1 MEEILNAV
9 VFFWL
14 PLSIIALGAWIS
26 LSSKD
31 RLRKNAGKFL
41 SLLGFI
47 LVCVSPWTVPS
58 SPSSAIGHLLGFI
71 IGPSALLMLGIYLI
85 IFSGNVPVGR
95 LPSSDRKMGL
105 LSVFISFIWFILMQW
120 ADFTPMYDGSE
131 VNNFWL
137 IFFPT
142 FLVMLCSMSAL
153 LSVSMLAIGN
163 QRQKESRIMIFIS
176 LISMLIIICGMN
188 FDGQNISAE
197 TFREYFWLS
206 VADLFGI
213 LIGIS
218 MSILVFGL
226 VIYIY
231 ESSIS
236 EPESVPKPSKNE
248 LILAS
253 EKIAQNIGGDESE

>member
-1 MEEILNAV
+1 MEEIMNAV
-9 VFFWL
+9 AFFWL
-14 PLSIIALGAWIS
+14 PMLLIALGAWIS

-31 RLRKNAGKFL
+31 GLKKKSGKLL
-41 SLLGFI
+41 SVLGLI

-58 SPSSAIGHLLGFI
+58 SPSSAIGHLIGFI
-71 IGPSALLMLGIYLI
+71 IGPSALLLLGIYLI
-85 IFSGNVPVGR
+85 IFSGNVPVGK

-105 LSVFISFIWFILMQW
+105 ISVLISLIWFTLMQW
-120 ADFTPMYDGSE
+120 SDFTPMYDGLE

-153 LSVSMLAIGN
+153 LSVSMLAIGD
-163 QRQKESRIMIFIS
+163 QRQRESRIMLMIS
-176 LISMLIIICGMN
+176 LLSMVMILCGMN
-188 FDGQNISAE
+188 FDGQNISAQ

-206 VADLFGI
+206 VSDLFGI

-231 ESSIS
+231 ESSIE
-236 EPESVPKPSKNE
+236 EPESVPKPSKEE

-253 EKIAQNIGGDESE
+253 KKIAQNIGGEESE

>member
-1 MEEILNAV
+1 MEEMLNAV

-14 PLSIIALGAWIS
+14 PMSMIALGAWIT

-31 RLRKNAGKFL
+31 SFKKNSGKLLLFL
-41 SLLGFI
+41 GLI

-58 SPSSAIGHLLGFI
+58 SPSSAIGHLTGFV
-71 IGPSALLMLGIYLI
+71 IGPSVLLILGIYLI

-105 LSVFISFIWFILMQW
+105 LSIFISSIWFALMQW
-120 ADFTPMYDGSE
+120 GDFTPMYNGSE

-142 FLVMLCSMSAL
+142 FLIVLCSISSL
-153 LSVSMLAIGN
+153 LSVSMLAIGDK
-163 QRQKESRIMIFIS
+163 RQKESKFMISITI
-176 LISMLIIICGMN
+176 ISMIMIICGMN
-188 FDGQNISAE
+188 FDGQNISSE

-206 VADLFGI
+206 ISDLFGI
-213 LIGIS
+213 MIGIS

-231 ESSIS
+231 ESSIDD
-236 EPESVPKPSKNE
+236 PESVPKPSKNE
-248 LILAS
+248 LKLAS